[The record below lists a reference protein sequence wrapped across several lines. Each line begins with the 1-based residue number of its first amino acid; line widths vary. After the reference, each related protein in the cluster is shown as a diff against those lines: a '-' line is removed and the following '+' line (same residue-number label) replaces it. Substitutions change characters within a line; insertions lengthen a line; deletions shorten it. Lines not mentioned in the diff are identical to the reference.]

1 MCERDY
7 PDDPTLGDAE
17 RLFRRVHIT
26 FLVPDDDTGLAR
38 ISSGAF
44 RDIDLS
50 INIESILQ
58 SEGKGAGACVAR
70 YPTHRLVFINAGAAR
85 QHQQSVCRDPDPLHD
100 NLSHGIV
107 WGPKNKHV
115 RDSLRDLADWVI
127 PAEAPPY
134 TDVLAEK
141 QALGLV

>member
-17 RLFRRVHIT
+17 RLLRRVHIT
-26 FLVPDDDTGLAR
+26 FLVPDDDTGFAR

-44 RDIDLS
+44 RHKELS
-50 INIESILQ
+50 INIESVLK
-58 SEGKGAGACVAR
+58 SEGKTDSACLKDNWAHKLVSITAG
-70 YPTHRLVFINAGAAR
+70 TAR
-85 QHQQSVCRDPDPLHD
+85 QHHQTVCRDPDPLND

-107 WGPKNKHV
+107 WGSKTQHIRDGL
-115 RDSLRDLADWVI
+115 RDSADWVI
-127 PAEAPPY
+127 PAQAPPY

-141 QALGLV
+141 QALGVG

>member
-7 PDDPTLGDAE
+7 PDDPTIGDAE

-44 RDIDLS
+44 RDKDLS
-50 INIESILQ
+50 INIESILL
-58 SEGKGAGACVAR
+58 SEGKTPAACLATQT
-70 YPTHRLVFINAGAAR
+70 THKLTFISAGAAR

-107 WGPKNKHV
+107 WGPKNKNV
-115 RDSLRDLADWVI
+115 RDGLRDSAHWVI
-127 PAEAPPY
+127 PAQAPPY
-134 TDVLAEK
+134 PDVLAEK
-141 QALGLV
+141 QALGLG